1 MMNALRTLL
10 TSLAFGALGGGV
22 ISALIARSY
31 LPWMATP
38 AMGQALCDCERTSK
52 GVANQ
57 IIHYESIGLLIGA
70 LLGLALGVAWV
81 VRSRRQG
88 PGAGATPGAMPPPG
102 SPAVAG

>member
-38 AMGQALCDCERTSK
+38 AMGQALCDCERT
-52 GVANQ
+52 
-57 IIHYESIGLLIGA
+57 
-70 LLGLALGVAWV
+70 
-81 VRSRRQG
+81 
-88 PGAGATPGAMPPPG
+88 
-102 SPAVAG
+102 